1 MFWLFFSC
9 WKHADFFS
17 CSFIQCIYMQ
27 TVNGKLSISE
37 HQKIIKDIWYYFP
50 LQLCHIN
57 DQWAQDY
64 ESLIQKMPA
73 NSTGYYSTSSTTS
86 HQHIPICTQCLHL
99 EKKLDESQ
107 NEVFQITAKLETLQ
121 HTIHQSNQ
129 QVAHLG
135 NASRAIQNQVGC
147 SESPSSSLMFIYM
160 YIVIILLHWLQLTA
174 CTNCSLWHIDSYTQT
189 PSTLQEERGAG
200 GSAWVRDWIDDV
212 CVYIRR
218 FKYS

>member
-1 MFWLFFSC
+1 MVLFS
-9 WKHADFFS
+9 
-17 CSFIQCIYMQ
+17 
-27 TVNGKLSISE
+27 
-37 HQKIIKDIWYYFP
+37 

-73 NSTGYYSTSSTTS
+73 NSTGYHSTSSTTS

-174 CTNCSLWHIDSYTQT
+174 CTNCSLWHIDSYPWARP
-189 PSTLQEERGAG
+189 PSTLQEERG
-200 GSAWVRDWIDDV
+200 GSAWVR
-212 CVYIRR
+212 Y
-218 FKYS
+218 